1 MASKLLEEVRLV
13 GALPQV
19 RLASPPAPSMERGLQ
34 SRFVAVCLVLLSAAA
49 IAFAWINFNKDREYI
64 APYDGVWW
72 VESGGHLRAQ
82 RVDVDGPG
90 QKAGIKEGDQLIA
103 VDTRNIANVG
113 SLERQLYRVGVWSK
127 ATYSLIR
134 QGVPVEAPLIL
145 APVDRSLFSG
155 ERLIAL
161 VYLCIGIYVLL
172 TALDGPQEHA
182 LLRIL
187 PGFVRFLRLP
197 LHGKFNDFDWI
208 IYWSNVCGLAAAA
221 GAVPALRANLSR
233 T

>member
-1 MASKLLEEVRLV
+1 
-13 GALPQV
+13 
-19 RLASPPAPSMERGLQ
+19 MERGLQ

-127 ATYSLIR
+127 ATYS
-134 QGVPVEAPLIL
+134 VVEMPDGPSTAWQYWGASGSLTTECL
-145 APVDRSLFSG
+145 WSRSLTMRKS
-155 ERLIAL
+155 A
-161 VYLCIGIYVLL
+161 
-172 TALDGPQEHA
+172 
-182 LLRIL
+182 
-187 PGFVRFLRLP
+187 
-197 LHGKFNDFDWI
+197 
-208 IYWSNVCGLAAAA
+208 
-221 GAVPALRANLSR
+221 
-233 T
+233 